1 MDIKFETFL
10 NRDLSAGSTRV
21 DAVFSVGANTGAKT
35 GAVRGAPKS
44 GPAPRRVVG
53 LLCDRSASMTG
64 ERIDA
69 LRQALAAAVHM
80 LDEDTEFFIVS
91 FNDDAHLEMPLKP
104 ATSHHQAIAMTRI
117 ARLAAKGGTAMSR
130 ALAKAR
136 EVFATRPDA
145 IRQAILLTDGENSHF
160 DRSQL
165 EIELDRCAGVFQAH
179 CRGVGTDWSPAQL
192 RRIAED
198 LLGSVRMIADPD
210 DLEEEFRNTLATAL
224 SQSVADLRL
233 RLWVP
238 RDIKLHEL
246 RQGYPVEVDLTE
258 RVRVVGQQTLEVS
271 LGAWGNTPQ
280 DYAVSFD
287 VTPCAAGQRMLVCR
301 PSLVFGESGGEE
313 VVVAGTPV
321 TVAWAA
327 GDAVPTNEQVAH
339 YAAQAEKTRAIQEG
353 LLAMAKADDEVA
365 TQRLGRAVQLAA
377 ASGDAET
384 TRRLRAVVEVV
395 DEDAGTVRIRRD
407 SARAAVMDLD
417 VASTRTVRAKR
428 P

>member
-1 MDIKFETFL
+1 MDIKLETFL

-21 DAVFSVGANTGAKT
+21 DAVFSVGAS
-35 GAVRGAPKS
+35 GAPIPVPSAS
-44 GPAPRRVVG
+44 GAPVSRVVG
-53 LLCDRSASMTG
+53 LLCDRSASMAG
-64 ERIDA
+64 QRIDA
-69 LRQALAAAVHM
+69 LRQALAAAVNM

-91 FNDDAHLEMPLKP
+91 FADDARLEVPLKP
-104 ATSHHQAIAMTRI
+104 ATSHHHAIAMQRI
-117 ARLAAKGGTAMSR
+117 ARLAPKGGTVMSR

-165 EIELDRCAGVFQAH
+165 EIELGRCVGVFQVH

-192 RRIAED
+192 RRIAEE
-198 LLGSVRMIADPD
+198 LLGSVRMVADPD
-210 DLEEEFRNTLATAL
+210 GLEADFQDTLATAL

-246 RQGYPVEVDLTE
+246 RQGYPVEVDLTD
-258 RVRVVGQQTLEVS
+258 RVRVVGQQTIEVS
-271 LGAWGNTPQ
+271 LGAWGNSPQ

-301 PSLVFGESGGEE
+301 PSLVFPGPEGGET
-313 VVVAGTPV
+313 VIAGTPV

-327 GDAVPTNEQVAH
+327 EAVAPTNDQVAH
-339 YAAQAEKTRAIQEG
+339 YAAQAEKARVIQEG
-353 LLAMAKADDEVA
+353 LAAIAKADDEVA

-384 TRRLRAVVEVV
+384 TRRLRAVVDVV
-395 DEDAGTVRIRRD
+395 DEAAGTVRIRRD
-407 SARAAVMDLD
+407 SGRAALMDLD

-428 P
+428 T